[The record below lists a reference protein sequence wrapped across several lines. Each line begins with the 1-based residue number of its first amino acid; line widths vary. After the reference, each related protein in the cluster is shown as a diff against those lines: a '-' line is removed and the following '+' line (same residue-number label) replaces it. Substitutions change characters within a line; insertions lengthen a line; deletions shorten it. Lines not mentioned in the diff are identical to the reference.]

1 MVVLWQ
7 ALKCTMVLS
16 VSQSA
21 FLAGSCTCLLL
32 IISLTFFTSILYWS
46 YPFGQ
51 AIVPPSHFLSLSL
64 FSLHSSI
71 HFENPISS
79 TRHHLFFLFP
89 SFFSQFIICQSRACR
104 PWDATVSLACTSH
117 VVVVVPL
124 CWTLHRQQEQ
134 EHSLLTTASAAPC
147 FKTFAVHCKLKE
159 REMHLCMFHV
169 LFWALIRSLTRSLT
183 HSPYCSHPRSWSQ
196 RQGHSWQL
204 SLFPSSSSVSASA
217 FPKMPNCSAVDGE
230 CQWNAQPVYGSVCA
244 NV

>member
-1 MVVLWQ
+1 MHTVHFECTKHATQLDDSITRFCACSNSSSISRCSSSVFLFSSFSFAARRHTLMVVLWQ

-104 PWDATVSLACTSH
+104 P
-117 VVVVVPL
+117 
-124 CWTLHRQQEQ
+124 
-134 EHSLLTTASAAPC
+134 
-147 FKTFAVHCKLKE
+147 
-159 REMHLCMFHV
+159 
-169 LFWALIRSLTRSLT
+169 
-183 HSPYCSHPRSWSQ
+183 
-196 RQGHSWQL
+196 
-204 SLFPSSSSVSASA
+204 
-217 FPKMPNCSAVDGE
+217 
-230 CQWNAQPVYGSVCA
+230 
-244 NV
+244 